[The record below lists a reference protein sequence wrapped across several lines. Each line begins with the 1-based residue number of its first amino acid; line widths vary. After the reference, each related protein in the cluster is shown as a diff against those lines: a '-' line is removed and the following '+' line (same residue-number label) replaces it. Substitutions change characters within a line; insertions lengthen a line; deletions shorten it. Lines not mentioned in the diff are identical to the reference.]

1 MVAKKTIAG
10 ALMGLG
16 ATSKMFAEGGD
27 GPAVVQAKT
36 FGGGGGEEAQGPGGE
51 LKLVLEDRSIAGLM
65 AAESELNVTMAKGL
79 NTLVLKSV
87 HTFAADFVDDNGNFG
102 PVGGPIHRDSEWGL
116 ALGVGV

>member
-1 MVAKKTIAG
+1 MASSAAFATATVHLEAVQSVR
-10 ALMGLG
+10 LSVSMSGLG
-16 ATSKMFAEGGD
+16 KVWLLA
-27 GPAVVQAKT
+27 
-36 FGGGGGEEAQGPGGE
+36 GGE

-65 AAESELNVTMAKGL
+65 AAENELNVTMAKGL